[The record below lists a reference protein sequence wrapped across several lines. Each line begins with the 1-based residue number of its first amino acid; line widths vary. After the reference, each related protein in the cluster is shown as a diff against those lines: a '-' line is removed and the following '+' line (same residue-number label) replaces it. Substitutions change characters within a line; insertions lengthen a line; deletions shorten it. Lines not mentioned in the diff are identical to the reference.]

1 MNSEGIQPMVFDH
14 NEAFMGKIKF
24 IEDSFQMQLNEG
36 LQYNETLMKNY
47 IN

>member
-14 NEAFMGKIKF
+14 NEAFMGTIKF

-36 LQYNETLMKNY
+36 LQCNETLMKNY